1 MGDGGYVFLTVEL
14 FKHTNSFGNF
24 DWFVKGDSRN
34 DDVKHMYES
43 LFILTVHV
51 PMTEM
56 YQKFANDVIEKS
68 RNEFNTSFTMKDVN
82 VILAGFHDS
91 VIMYGVAV
99 TETIADGY
107 DPLDGR
113 EVSKRLWNRTFS
125 DYLSGDIYINA
136 NGDKETDYTLEDFD
150 PRSLCMESILIYS
163 GREDKIIWSNVSAI
177 HWPNDRIQLSDP
189 SVCDDQI
196 SDLHCHQS
204 SKTWPILDILA
215 GIVIFY

>member
-1 MGDGGYVFLTVEL
+1 
-14 FKHTNSFGNF
+14 
-24 DWFVKGDSRN
+24 
-34 DDVKHMYES
+34 MYES

-99 TETIADGY
+99 TETISNGY
-107 DPLDGR
+107 DPIDGN
-113 EVSKRLWNRTFS
+113 EVTKRLWNRTFS
-125 DYLSGDIYINA
+125 DYLSGDIFINA

-150 PRSLCMESILIYS
+150 PITFKMKSIIIYS
-163 GREDKIIWSNVSAI
+163 GRDDKIIWSNLTAI
-177 HWPNDRIQLSDP
+177 HWPNNQI
-189 SVCDDQI
+189 QI
-196 SDLHCHQS
+196 SDPNICKNDIIDLNCNQS
-204 SKTWPILDILA
+204 SKRFLVCFL
-215 GIVIFY
+215 FEFNQYKK